1 MKILSKNLILW
12 IGSVLGGVILGL
24 ILLAWLNPFKFFVA
38 KKDNTWVISQG
49 LANTLSKQAQLQKAV
64 EASGSV
70 SLTDI
75 VKIATSSGV
84 PKAEVVKKGSDT
96 YLSTGPL
103 GEVKTDLV
111 YGRYKLSL
119 VPVPGVDFTGVPA
132 EIDIN
137 KPIIEIK
144 LGLTEGLPAGP
155 PAGRTGRQGIQNVLK
170 DKPKSNDLGKAI
182 VYLYWDQNKNGQ
194 KDDTEP
200 KVLWAG
206 VTIKLTKK

>member
-1 MKILSKNLILW
+1 MKFLKKNLFIW
-12 IGSVLGGVILGL
+12 TGSILGGVVLGL
-24 ILLAWLNPFKFFVA
+24 VLLAWLNPFKYFVA

-49 LANTLSKQAQLQKAV
+49 LANTLSKQVQLKNAV
-64 EASGSV
+64 SASGSV
-70 SLTDI
+70 SLLDI

-84 PKAEVVKKGSDT
+84 PKAEVVKKGNEIF
-96 YLSTGPL
+96 LSTGSV

-111 YGRYKLSL
+111 YGRYKVSL
-119 VPVPGVDFTGVPA
+119 IPVPGVDFTGVPA
-132 EIDIN
+132 EVDIN

-144 LGLTEGLPAGP
+144 LGLAEG
-155 PAGRTGRQGIQNVLK
+155 TGKVNGVQNVLG
-170 DKPKSNDLGKAI
+170 DKPKSSDLSKL
-182 VYLYWDQNKNGQ
+182 VVSLFWDQNKNGL